1 MSLIPGIRVVEMG
14 LWVAGPAAGGIL
26 ADWGAEVIKIEML
39 SGDPMRKLF
48 GALSGSKEERCPP
61 FDLYNRGKRS
71 IALDIN
77 QPEGNALAQ
86 RIVASADVFV
96 TNMRPQFL
104 LRAGLDH
111 AHLLAAHPKLV
122 YASLTGYGLDG
133 PDKDAPGF
141 DVAAFAARAGVADRA
156 TAPGTAPPT
165 WPGGMGDNVT
175 AIATVAGILGALLS
189 RERTGRGQLVSTSLL
204 RTGIYSIGMDV
215 STRVGLGRITP
226 TPSRTRL
233 PNPLMNSYRA
243 GDGKWFWLIGAEA
256 ERHWP
261 GIVAALGVQ
270 ELLDDERFATP
281 RDRRRNAEA
290 LVTTLDQIFAA
301 HTRDEWRTIFAQ
313 HDVWWAPVNSVDD
326 LMGDPQVRAAGAF
339 VEVPTDRSGEAP
351 RIPGVATPVD
361 FGAAKV
367 GPAGPPP
374 DIGQD
379 TDAVLGEL
387 GINAQELGRLR
398 SAAIIK

>member
-1 MSLIPGIRVVEMG
+1 MSLLPGIRVVEMG

-48 GALSGSKEERCPP
+48 GALSGSKQEHCPP

-71 IALDIN
+71 VALDIN

-86 RIVASADVFV
+86 RIIATADVFL

-111 AHLLAAHPKLV
+111 ARLLAAHPKLV
-122 YASLTGYGLDG
+122 YASLTGYGLEG

-156 TAPGTAPPT
+156 TAPGTAPPP

-175 AIATVAGILGALLS
+175 AITTVAGILGALLS

-215 STRVGLGRITP
+215 ATRIGLGRIAP

-233 PNPLMNSYRA
+233 QNPLMNSYCA

-270 ELLDDERFATP
+270 ELLNDERFATP

-290 LVTTLDQIFAA
+290 LVNTLDQIFAT
-301 HTRDEWRTIFAQ
+301 HTRDEWSKIFVQ
-313 HDVWWAPVNSVDD
+313 HDVWWASVNSVDD
-326 LMGDPQVRAAGAF
+326 LMEDPQARAAGAF
-339 VEVPTDRSGEAP
+339 VEVPTDRSPDAP

-361 FGAAKV
+361 FGAATV

-374 DIGQD
+374 LVGQD
-379 TDAVLGEL
+379 TDAVLGKL
-387 GINAQELGRLR
+387 GIDAQELARLR
-398 SAAIIK
+398 GAAIIK